1 MVMSDFKV
9 TPGTTAVMGLSG
21 GMDSSTVLAWLIDK
35 GFDVHCLNFVYGS
48 KHNKYEQ
55 KSAEAVAEHF
65 GATYTLFDLSEAFK
79 AMKSNLLQTGGEI
92 PEGHYTHESMSLTV
106 VPGRNTIFAAIMCGV
121 AESHNAQY
129 IALGVHLGDHDIYP
143 DCRVEYVK
151 ALDTLLYLASDKTVN
166 VITPFMNTDKIGI
179 LEYGFGVKVPYDLTR
194 TCYKDQEESCGKCGS
209 CTERIEAFATHGKM
223 DPIPYEIPIDWNEKF
238 KQFSGGET

>member
-1 MVMSDFKV
+1 MVMSNFKV
-9 TPGTTAVMGLSG
+9 KPGSKAVMGLSG
-21 GMDSSTVLAWLIDK
+21 GMDSATVLAWLINQ
-35 GFDVHCLNFVYGS
+35 GFEVHCLNFVYGS

-55 KSAEAVAEHF
+55 RCAEELAKHYDAS
-65 GATYTLFDLSEAFK
+65 YTLFDLTEAFK
-79 AMKSNLLQTGGEI
+79 AMKSNLLQSGGEI

-121 AESHNAQY
+121 AESVGASH

-151 ALDTLLYLASDKTVN
+151 ALDTLLYLASDKQVS
-166 VITPFMNTDKIGI
+166 VITPFMDTDKIGI
-179 LEYGFGVKVPYDLTR
+179 LEYGFAAKVPYDLTR

-209 CTERIEAFATHGKM
+209 CNERIEAFSFHKKM
-223 DPIPYEIPIDWNEKF
+223 DPIPYEDPIDWNANFTRFGKN
-238 KQFSGGET
+238 